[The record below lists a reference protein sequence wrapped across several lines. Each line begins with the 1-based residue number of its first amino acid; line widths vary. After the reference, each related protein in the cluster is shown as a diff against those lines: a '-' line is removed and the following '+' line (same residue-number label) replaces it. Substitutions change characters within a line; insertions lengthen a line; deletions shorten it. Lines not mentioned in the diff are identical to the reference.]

1 MKPSRNSSPLKCKII
16 GLTQLFTGAFVS
28 VLQELVGHAAVDRVR
43 GDVGGGGPG
52 ARHLQAEL
60 YQQGN
65 CIHNIVCIQYLHVLL
80 FTV

>member
-1 MKPSRNSSPLKCKII
+1 M
-16 GLTQLFTGAFVS
+16 TGAFVS

-65 CIHNIVCIQYLHVLL
+65 CTHNIACHILCLQLQGFLHENVVDTFSL
-80 FTV
+80 